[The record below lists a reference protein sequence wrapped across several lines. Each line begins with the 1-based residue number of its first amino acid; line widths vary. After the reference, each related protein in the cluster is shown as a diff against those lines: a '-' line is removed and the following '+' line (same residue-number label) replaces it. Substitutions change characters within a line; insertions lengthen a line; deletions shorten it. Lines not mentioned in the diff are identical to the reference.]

1 VQLIKLS
8 FKRAL
13 KTLMTSLILLSALIG
28 QEGFLHNVDGEIV
41 EGNGEPILLR
51 GFGLGGWLV
60 PEGYMLHNQAWISG
74 FESPTDIENHVTD
87 LIGAEAAEDFWE
99 LYRANYVAQADIDQI
114 AEWGFNHLRVPFHY
128 KQFYDSTGSET
139 PIGYAI
145 VDELIS
151 WCEPY
156 NMYIILDMHCAP
168 GGQNGGPISDSDGT
182 ARLWLEESNK
192 ELTIQIWK
200 EIAAYYADH
209 TLIGGYDLIN
219 EPVLPSGVT
228 LEEFKQLYMDIT
240 EAIREVDNNHLLWIE
255 GNWYGTDFA
264 GLTPPWDDNMG
275 YSFHKYWGATSLSTI
290 QSYINMRNNYGVPLW
305 MGESGENS
313 NHWYYEV
320 FKLLEENNI
329 GWNFWTHKKVDKI
342 TSPYSAYVSSQ
353 YQIVIDYL
361 LGNASQ
367 PTSDIA
373 SMGLTSFA
381 NSLKIE
387 NCLMRRGVV
396 AALTDPDYGETTKP
410 YVPHSIPGT
419 IPAAYYDIGARGLSY
434 SDSDYWNDGDGGYN
448 DGWVFR
454 NDGVD
459 VEGSDDDINIPYTVG
474 WTEAGEWLGYT
485 IQNVT
490 PGTYDVSFSIA
501 APSSGGIFYAQL
513 EGQNLGVID
522 VPATGGWYNWDDI
535 PAQTVTLSEG
545 DKFLKIQIVQAG
557 FNIQSIT
564 FDLVLSTDEKNLN
577 PQGFTLGKPYPNPFN
592 PNVNLQLNMIE
603 KKELLGYIYGIKGN
617 LVRKLDYRELGVG
630 THELEW
636 NGLNDRGHSVESG
649 VYLFKIQADGLSQ
662 TRKMIFLK

>member
-1 VQLIKLS
+1 MRLIIA
-8 FKRAL
+8 FIF
-13 KTLMTSLILLSALIG
+13 SLYLIFA
-28 QEGFLHNVDGEIV
+28 QGFLHNVNGDIV

-60 PEGYMLHNQAWISG
+60 PEGYMLHNQAWIAG
-74 FESPTDIENHVTD
+74 FESPTEIEDHIEN
-87 LIGAEAAEDFWE
+87 LIGEEAAEDFWN
-99 LYRANYVAQADIDQI
+99 LYRTNYVAQADIEQI
-114 AEWGFNHLRVPFHY
+114 AEWGFNHIRVPFHY
-128 KQFYDSTGSET
+128 KQFYDSTGTET

-145 VDELIS
+145 IDELIS

-200 EIAAYYADH
+200 EIASYYADH

-219 EPVLPSGVT
+219 EPVLPGGVT
-228 LEEFKQLYMDIT
+228 LEEFKQLYIDIT
-240 EAIREVDNNHLLWIE
+240 NAIREVDNNHLLFIE

-264 GLTPPWDDNMG
+264 GLTPPWDENMS
-275 YSFHKYWGATSLSTI
+275 YSFHKYWGQTDLSTI

-342 TSPYSAYVSSQ
+342 TSPFSAYVSPQ

-361 LGNASQ
+361 SGNSAQ
-367 PTSDIA
+367 PTPDIA
-373 SMGLTSFA
+373 GMGLTSFA

-387 NCLMRRGVV
+387 NCLTRRGVV
-396 AALTDPDYGETTKP
+396 AALTDPEYGEVTKP
-410 YVPHSIPGT
+410 YVPHAIPGT

-459 VEGSDDDINIPYTVG
+459 VEGSDNLNIPYTVG

-485 IQNVT
+485 IQDVT
-490 PGTYDVSFSIA
+490 PGIYNVTFSVS
-501 APSSGGIFYAQL
+501 APEAGGIFYAQL
-513 EGQNLGVID
+513 SGQNLGVID

-535 PAQTVTLSEG
+535 PAQTVTIDEG
-545 DKFLKIQIVQAG
+545 EKFLKIQIVQAG
-557 FNIQSIT
+557 FNIQSIWFEPT
-564 FDLVLSTDEKNLN
+564 MSVKNDNIN
-577 PQGFTLGKPYPNPFN
+577 PSIFQLGKPYPNPFN
-592 PNVNLQLNMIE
+592 PFVNMDISVS
-603 KKELLGYIYGIKGN
+603 KPDIYNISIYNIKG
-617 LVRKLDYRELGVG
+617 ELI
-630 THELEW
+630 
-636 NGLNDRGHSVESG
+636 NDWKTNFLESG
-649 VYLFKIQADGLSQ
+649 NYNFTWNALDANGNQMPSGLFFISVNSQKITKQKKVILL
-662 TRKMIFLK
+662 R

>member
-1 VQLIKLS
+1 MQLIKLS

-200 EIAAYYADH
+200 EIATYYADH

-228 LEEFKQLYMDIT
+228 LEEFKQLYIDIT

-342 TSPYSAYVSSQ
+342 TSPYSAYVSPQ

-603 KKELLGYIYGIKGN
+603 KRELLGYIYGIKGN
-617 LVRKLDYRELGVG
+617 LVRKLDYGELGVG

>member
-1 VQLIKLS
+1 MRLIIVYL
-8 FKRAL
+8 F
-13 KTLMTSLILLSALIG
+13 SLYFIFA
-28 QEGFLHNVDGEIV
+28 QGFLHNVNGDIV
-41 EGNGEPILLR
+41 EGDGEPILLR

-60 PEGYMLHNQAWISG
+60 PEGYMLHNQAWIAG
-74 FESPTDIENHVTD
+74 FESPTEIEDHIEN
-87 LIGAEAAEDFWE
+87 LIGEEAAEDFWN
-99 LYRANYVAQADIDQI
+99 LYRTNYVAQADIEQI
-114 AEWGFNHLRVPFHY
+114 AEWGFNHIRAPFHY
-128 KQFYDSTGSET
+128 KQFYDPTGTET

-145 VDELIS
+145 IDELIS

-200 EIAAYYADH
+200 EIASYYADN

-219 EPVLPSGVT
+219 EPVLPGGVT
-228 LEEFKQLYMDIT
+228 LEEFKQLYIDIT
-240 EAIREVDNNHLLWIE
+240 NAIREVDNNHLLFIE

-264 GLTPPWDDNMG
+264 GLTPPWDENMS
-275 YSFHKYWGATSLSTI
+275 YSFHKYWGQTDLSTI

-342 TSPYSAYVSSQ
+342 TSPFSAYVSPQ

-361 LGNASQ
+361 LGNSAQ
-367 PTSDIA
+367 PTPDIA
-373 SMGLTSFA
+373 GMGLTSFA

-387 NCLMRRGVV
+387 NCLTRRGVV
-396 AALTDPDYGETTKP
+396 AALTDPEYGEVTKP
-410 YVPHSIPGT
+410 YVPHAIPGT

-459 VEGSDDDINIPYTVG
+459 VEGSDNLNIPYTVG

-485 IQNVT
+485 IQDVT
-490 PGTYDVSFSIA
+490 PGTYNVIFSVS
-501 APSSGGIFYAQL
+501 APEAGGIFYAQL
-513 EGQNLGVID
+513 SGQNLGVID

-535 PAQTVTLSEG
+535 PAQTVTIDEG
-545 DKFLKIQIVQAG
+545 EKFLKIQIVQAG
-557 FNIQSIT
+557 FNIQSIRFEPT
-564 FDLVLSTDEKNLN
+564 MSVKNDNIN
-577 PQGFTLGKPYPNPFN
+577 PSIFQLGKPYPNPFN
-592 PNVNLQLNMIE
+592 PFVNMDISVS
-603 KKELLGYIYGIKGN
+603 KPDIYNISIYNIKG
-617 LVRKLDYRELGVG
+617 ELI
-630 THELEW
+630 
-636 NGLNDRGHSVESG
+636 NDWETNFLESG
-649 VYLFKIQADGLSQ
+649 NYNFTWNALDANGNQMPSGVFFISVNSQ
-662 TRKMIFLK
+662 RISKQKKVILLR

>member
-1 VQLIKLS
+1 MQLIKLS

-617 LVRKLDYRELGVG
+617 LVRKLDYGELGVG

>member
-1 VQLIKLS
+1 MIKLS

-228 LEEFKQLYMDIT
+228 LEEFKQLYIDIT

-342 TSPYSAYVSSQ
+342 TSPYSAYVSPQ

-501 APSSGGIFYAQL
+501 APSSGGIFYAQMD
-513 EGQNLGVID
+513 GQNLGVID

-564 FDLVLSTDEKNLN
+564 FDLVLSIDEKNLN

-617 LVRKLDYRELGVG
+617 LVRKLDYGELGAG

>member
-1 VQLIKLS
+1 MIKLS

-13 KTLMTSLILLSALIG
+13 KTLMTILILLSALMG

-200 EIAAYYADH
+200 EIATYYADH

-228 LEEFKQLYMDIT
+228 LEEFKQLYIDIT

-342 TSPYSAYVSSQ
+342 TSPYSAYVSPQ

-617 LVRKLDYRELGVG
+617 LVRKLDYGELGVG

>member
-1 VQLIKLS
+1 
-8 FKRAL
+8 
-13 KTLMTSLILLSALIG
+13 MTSLILLSALIG

-200 EIAAYYADH
+200 EIATYYADH

-228 LEEFKQLYMDIT
+228 LEEFKQLYIDIT

-342 TSPYSAYVSSQ
+342 TSPYSAYVSPQ

-617 LVRKLDYRELGVG
+617 LVRKLDYGELGAG

>member
-1 VQLIKLS
+1 MLI
-8 FKRAL
+8 
-13 KTLMTSLILLSALIG
+13 SALIG

-87 LIGAEAAEDFWE
+87 LIGTEAAEDFWE

-200 EIAAYYADH
+200 EIATYYADH

-228 LEEFKQLYMDIT
+228 LEEFKQLYIDIT

-342 TSPYSAYVSSQ
+342 TSPYSAYVSPQ

-501 APSSGGIFYAQL
+501 APSSGGIFYAQMD
-513 EGQNLGVID
+513 GQNLGVID

-564 FDLVLSTDEKNLN
+564 FDLVLSIDEKNLN

-617 LVRKLDYRELGVG
+617 LVRKLDYGELGAG

>member
-1 VQLIKLS
+1 MQLIKLS

-13 KTLMTSLILLSALIG
+13 KTLMTTFILLSGLMG

-156 NMYIILDMHCAP
+156 NIYIILDMHCAP

-200 EIAAYYADH
+200 EIATYYADH

-228 LEEFKQLYMDIT
+228 LEEFKQLYIDIT

-342 TSPYSAYVSSQ
+342 TSPYSAYVSPQ

-367 PTSDIA
+367 PTSNIA

-617 LVRKLDYRELGVG
+617 LVRKLDYGELGVG

>member
-1 VQLIKLS
+1 
-8 FKRAL
+8 
-13 KTLMTSLILLSALIG
+13 MTSLILLSALIG

-200 EIAAYYADH
+200 EIATYYADH

-228 LEEFKQLYMDIT
+228 LEEFKQLYIDIT

-342 TSPYSAYVSSQ
+342 TSPYSAYVSPQ

-564 FDLVLSTDEKNLN
+564 FDLVLSIDEKNLN

-617 LVRKLDYRELGVG
+617 LVRKLDYGELGVG

>member
-1 VQLIKLS
+1 MRIIILFFLATCMS
-8 FKRAL
+8 F
-13 KTLMTSLILLSALIG
+13 S
-28 QEGFLHNVDGEIV
+28 QGFLHNVDGEIV

-60 PEGYMLHNQAWISG
+60 PEGYMLHNQAWIAG
-74 FESPTDIENHVTD
+74 FESPTEIENHVID
-87 LIGAEAAEDFWE
+87 LIGVDAAENFWD
-99 LYRANYVAQADIDQI
+99 LYRENYVAQADIDQI
-114 AEWGFNHLRVPFHY
+114 ADWGFNHIRVPFHY
-128 KQFYDSTGSET
+128 KQFYDSTGAET
-139 PIGYAI
+139 PMGYAI
-145 VDELIS
+145 IDELIS

-200 EIAAYYADH
+200 EIATYYSNN

-219 EPVLPSGVT
+219 EPVLPGGVS
-228 LEEFKQLYMDIT
+228 LEEFKQLYVDIT
-240 EAIREVDNNHLLWIE
+240 NAIREVDTNHLLFIE

-264 GLTPPWDDNMG
+264 GLTPPWDENMS
-275 YSFHKYWGATSLSTI
+275 YSFHKYWGQTDLSTI

-342 TSPYSAYVSSQ
+342 TSPFSAYVSPQ

-361 LGNASQ
+361 SGNSSQ
-367 PTSDIA
+367 PDPNIA
-373 SMGLTSFA
+373 GMGLTSFA

-387 NCLMRRGVV
+387 NCLLRRGVI
-396 AALTDPDYGETTKP
+396 AALTDPEYGEVTKP

-419 IPAAYYDIGARGLSY
+419 IPAAYYDVGARGLSY

-459 VEGSDDDINIPYTVG
+459 VEGSDNLNIPYTVG

-485 IQNVT
+485 IQDVS
-490 PGTYDVSFSIA
+490 PGTYNVIFSIA
-501 APSSGGIFYAQL
+501 APNSGGIFYAQL
-513 EGQNLGVID
+513 SGQNLGVID
-522 VPATGGWYNWDDI
+522 VPATGGWYNWEDL
-535 PAQTVTLSEG
+535 PAQTITLSEG
-545 DKFLKIQIVQAG
+545 EKFLKIQIVQAG
-557 FNIQSIT
+557 FNIQSVT
-564 FDLVLSTDEKNLN
+564 FDPVLSISNQRLN
-577 PQGFTLGKPYPNPFN
+577 PGKFLLGKPYPNPFN
-592 PNVNLQLNMIE
+592 PSVKLNLTIE
-603 KKELLGYIYGIKGN
+603 KQGEFQIKIHNVKGELIRIWNRTFAQKGN
-617 LVRKLDYRELGVG
+617 HTINWDAIDNLGISVPSG
-630 THELEW
+630 IFFI
-636 NGLNDRGHSVESG
+636 SVENSTE
-649 VYLFKIQADGLSQ
+649 VQREKVILL
-662 TRKMIFLK
+662 R

>member
-1 VQLIKLS
+1 MLI
-8 FKRAL
+8 
-13 KTLMTSLILLSALIG
+13 SALIG

-200 EIAAYYADH
+200 EIATYYADH

-228 LEEFKQLYMDIT
+228 LEEFKQLYIDIT

-342 TSPYSAYVSSQ
+342 TSPYSAYVSPQ

-564 FDLVLSTDEKNLN
+564 FDLVLSIDEKNLN

-617 LVRKLDYRELGVG
+617 LVRKLDYGELGAG

>member
-1 VQLIKLS
+1 MRIIILFFLATCMS
-8 FKRAL
+8 F
-13 KTLMTSLILLSALIG
+13 S
-28 QEGFLHNVDGEIV
+28 QGFLHNVDGEIV

-60 PEGYMLHNQAWISG
+60 PEGYMLHNQAWIAG
-74 FESPTDIENHVTD
+74 FESPTEIENHVID
-87 LIGAEAAEDFWE
+87 LIGVDAAENFWD
-99 LYRANYVAQADIDQI
+99 LYRENYVAQADIDQI
-114 AEWGFNHLRVPFHY
+114 ADWGFNHIRVPFHY
-128 KQFYDSTGSET
+128 KQFYDSTGTET
-139 PIGYAI
+139 PMGYAI
-145 VDELIS
+145 IDELIT

-200 EIAAYYADH
+200 EIATYYSDN

-219 EPVLPSGVT
+219 EPVLPGGVS
-228 LEEFKQLYMDIT
+228 LEEFKQLYVDIT
-240 EAIREVDNNHLLWIE
+240 NAIREVDTNHLLFIE

-264 GLTPPWDDNMG
+264 GLTPPWDENMS
-275 YSFHKYWGATSLSTI
+275 YSFHKYWGQTDLSTI

-342 TSPYSAYVSSQ
+342 TSPFSAYVSPQ

-361 LGNASQ
+361 SGNSSQ
-367 PTSDIA
+367 PDPNIA
-373 SMGLTSFA
+373 GMGLTSFA

-387 NCLMRRGVV
+387 NCLLRRGVV
-396 AALTDPDYGETTKP
+396 AALTDPEYGEVTKP

-419 IPAAYYDIGARGLSY
+419 IPAAYYDVGARGLSY

-459 VEGSDDDINIPYTVG
+459 VEGSDNLNIPYTVG

-485 IQNVT
+485 IQDVS
-490 PGTYDVSFSIA
+490 PGTYNVIFSIA
-501 APSSGGIFYAQL
+501 APNSGGIFYAQL
-513 EGQNLGVID
+513 SGQNLGVID
-522 VPATGGWYNWDDI
+522 VPATGGWYNWEDL
-535 PAQTVTLSEG
+535 PAQTITLSEG
-545 DKFLKIQIVQAG
+545 EKFLKIQIVQAG
-557 FNIQSIT
+557 FNIQSVT
-564 FDLVLSTDEKNLN
+564 FDPVLSIGNHRLN
-577 PQGFTLGKPYPNPFN
+577 PGKFLLGKPYPNPFN
-592 PNVNLQLNMIE
+592 PSVKLNLTIE
-603 KKELLGYIYGIKGN
+603 KQGEFQIKIHNVKGELIRIWNRTFTQKGN
-617 LVRKLDYRELGVG
+617 HTINWDAIDNLGISVPSG
-630 THELEW
+630 IFFI
-636 NGLNDRGHSVESG
+636 SVENSTE
-649 VYLFKIQADGLSQ
+649 VQREKVILL
-662 TRKMIFLK
+662 R

>member
-1 VQLIKLS
+1 MRIIILFFIATCMS
-8 FKRAL
+8 F
-13 KTLMTSLILLSALIG
+13 S
-28 QEGFLHNVDGEIV
+28 QGFLHNVDGEIV

-60 PEGYMLHNQAWISG
+60 PEGYMLHNQAWIAG
-74 FESPTDIENHVTD
+74 FESPTEIENHVID
-87 LIGAEAAEDFWE
+87 LIGVDAAEDFWN
-99 LYRANYVAQADIDQI
+99 LYRENYVAQADIDQI
-114 AEWGFNHLRVPFHY
+114 AEWGFNHIRVPFHY
-128 KQFYDSTGSET
+128 KQFYDSTGTET
-139 PIGYAI
+139 PMGYAI
-145 VDELIS
+145 IDELIT

-200 EIAAYYADH
+200 EIATYYSDN

-219 EPVLPSGVT
+219 EPVLPGGVS
-228 LEEFKQLYMDIT
+228 LEEFKQLYVDIT
-240 EAIREVDNNHLLWIE
+240 NAIREVDTNHLLFIE

-264 GLTPPWDDNMG
+264 GLTPPWDENMS
-275 YSFHKYWGATSLSTI
+275 YSFHKYWGQTDLSTI

-342 TSPYSAYVSSQ
+342 TSPFSAYVSPQ

-361 LGNASQ
+361 SGNSSQ
-367 PTSDIA
+367 PDPNIA
-373 SMGLTSFA
+373 GMGLTSFA

-387 NCLMRRGVV
+387 NCLLRRGVV
-396 AALTDPDYGETTKP
+396 AALTDPEYGEVTKP
-410 YVPHSIPGT
+410 YVLHSIPGT
-419 IPAAYYDIGARGLSY
+419 IPSAYYDVGARGLSY

-459 VEGSDDDINIPYTVG
+459 VEGSDNLNIPYTVG

-485 IQNVT
+485 IQDVS
-490 PGTYDVSFSIA
+490 PGTYNVTFSIA
-501 APSSGGIFYAQL
+501 APNSGGIFYAQL
-513 EGQNLGVID
+513 SGQNLGVID
-522 VPATGGWYNWDDI
+522 VPATGGWYNWEDL
-535 PAQTVTLSEG
+535 PAQTITLSEG
-545 DKFLKIQIVQAG
+545 EKFLKIQIVQAG
-557 FNIQSIT
+557 FNIQSVT
-564 FDLVLSTDEKNLN
+564 FDPVLSISKQRLN
-577 PQGFTLGKPYPNPFN
+577 PGKFLLGKPYPNPFN
-592 PNVNLQLNMIE
+592 PSVKLNLTIE
-603 KKELLGYIYGIKGN
+603 KQGEFQIKIHNVKGELIRTWNRTFTQKGN
-617 LVRKLDYRELGVG
+617 HTINWDAIDNLGISVPSG
-630 THELEW
+630 IFFI
-636 NGLNDRGHSVESG
+636 SVENSTE
-649 VYLFKIQADGLSQ
+649 VQREKVILL
-662 TRKMIFLK
+662 R

>member
-1 VQLIKLS
+1 MRIIILFFLATCMS
-8 FKRAL
+8 F
-13 KTLMTSLILLSALIG
+13 S
-28 QEGFLHNVDGEIV
+28 QGFLHNVDGEIV

-60 PEGYMLHNQAWISG
+60 PEGYMLHNQAWIAG
-74 FESPTDIENHVTD
+74 FESPTEIENHVID
-87 LIGAEAAEDFWE
+87 LIGVDAAENFWN
-99 LYRANYVAQADIDQI
+99 LYRENYVAQADIDQI
-114 AEWGFNHLRVPFHY
+114 AEWGFNHIRVPFHY
-128 KQFYDSTGSET
+128 KQFYDSTGTET
-139 PIGYAI
+139 PMGYAI
-145 VDELIS
+145 IDELIS

-200 EIAAYYADH
+200 EIATYYSNN

-219 EPVLPSGVT
+219 EPVLPGGVS
-228 LEEFKQLYMDIT
+228 LEEFKQLYVDIT
-240 EAIREVDNNHLLWIE
+240 NAIREVDTNHLLFIE

-264 GLTPPWDDNMG
+264 GLTPPWDENMS
-275 YSFHKYWGATSLSTI
+275 YSFHKYWGQTDLSTI

-342 TSPYSAYVSSQ
+342 TSPFSAYVSPQ

-361 LGNASQ
+361 SGNSSQ
-367 PTSDIA
+367 PDPNIA
-373 SMGLTSFA
+373 GMGLTSFA

-387 NCLMRRGVV
+387 NCLLRRGVV
-396 AALTDPDYGETTKP
+396 AALTDPEYGEVTKP

-419 IPAAYYDIGARGLSY
+419 IPAAYYDVGARGLSY

-459 VEGSDDDINIPYTVG
+459 VEGSDNLNIPYTVG

-485 IQNVT
+485 IQDVS
-490 PGTYDVSFSIA
+490 PGTYNVIFSIA
-501 APSSGGIFYAQL
+501 APNSGGIFYAQL
-513 EGQNLGVID
+513 SGQNLGVID
-522 VPATGGWYNWDDI
+522 VPATGGWYNWEDL
-535 PAQTVTLSEG
+535 PAQTITLSEG
-545 DKFLKIQIVQAG
+545 EKFLKIQIVQAG
-557 FNIQSIT
+557 FNIQSVT
-564 FDLVLSTDEKNLN
+564 FDPVLSISNQRLN
-577 PQGFTLGKPYPNPFN
+577 PGKFLLGKPYPNPFN
-592 PNVNLQLNMIE
+592 PSVKLNLTIE
-603 KKELLGYIYGIKGN
+603 KQGEFQIKIHNVKGELIRTWNRTFIQKGN
-617 LVRKLDYRELGVG
+617 HTINWDAIDNLGISVPSGIFFISLENSSEIQREKVIL
-630 THELEW
+630 L
-636 NGLNDRGHSVESG
+636 R
-649 VYLFKIQADGLSQ
+649 
-662 TRKMIFLK
+662 

>member
-1 VQLIKLS
+1 MRIIILFFLATCMS
-8 FKRAL
+8 F
-13 KTLMTSLILLSALIG
+13 S
-28 QEGFLHNVDGEIV
+28 QGFLHNVDGEIV

-60 PEGYMLHNQAWISG
+60 PEGYMLHNQAWIAG
-74 FESPTDIENHVTD
+74 FESPTEIENHVID
-87 LIGAEAAEDFWE
+87 LIGVDAAEDFWN
-99 LYRANYVAQADIDQI
+99 LYRDNYVAQADIDQI
-114 AEWGFNHLRVPFHY
+114 AEWGFNHIRVPFHY
-128 KQFYDSTGSET
+128 KQFYDSTGTET
-139 PIGYAI
+139 PMGYAI
-145 VDELIS
+145 IDELIT

-182 ARLWLEESNK
+182 ARLWLEDSNK

-200 EIAAYYADH
+200 EIATYYSDN

-219 EPVLPSGVT
+219 EPVLPGGVS
-228 LEEFKQLYMDIT
+228 LEEFKQLYVDIT
-240 EAIREVDNNHLLWIE
+240 NAIREVDTNHLLFIE

-264 GLTPPWDDNMG
+264 GLTPPWDENMS
-275 YSFHKYWGATSLSTI
+275 YSFHKYWGQTDLSTI

-342 TSPYSAYVSSQ
+342 TSPFSAYVSPQ

-361 LGNASQ
+361 SGNSSQ
-367 PTSDIA
+367 PDPNIA
-373 SMGLTSFA
+373 GMGLTSFA

-387 NCLMRRGVV
+387 NCLLRRGVV
-396 AALTDPDYGETTKP
+396 AALTDPEYGEVTKP

-419 IPAAYYDIGARGLSY
+419 IPAAYYDVGARGLSY

-459 VEGSDDDINIPYTVG
+459 VEGSDNLNIPYTVG

-485 IQNVT
+485 IQDVS
-490 PGTYDVSFSIA
+490 PGTYNVTFSIA
-501 APSSGGIFYAQL
+501 APNSGGIFYAQL
-513 EGQNLGVID
+513 SGQNLGVID
-522 VPATGGWYNWDDI
+522 VPATGGWYNWEDL
-535 PAQTVTLSEG
+535 PAQTITLSEG
-545 DKFLKIQIVQAG
+545 EKFLKIQIVQAG
-557 FNIQSIT
+557 FNIQSVT
-564 FDLVLSTDEKNLN
+564 FDPVLSISNQRLN
-577 PQGFTLGKPYPNPFN
+577 PGKFLLGKPYPNPFN
-592 PNVNLQLNMIE
+592 PSVKLNLTIE
-603 KKELLGYIYGIKGN
+603 KQGEFQIKIHNVKGELIRTWNRTFTQKGN
-617 LVRKLDYRELGVG
+617 HTINWDAIDNLGISVPSG
-630 THELEW
+630 IFFI
-636 NGLNDRGHSVESG
+636 SVENSTE
-649 VYLFKIQADGLSQ
+649 VQREKVILL
-662 TRKMIFLK
+662 R

>member
-1 VQLIKLS
+1 MRIIILFFLATCMS
-8 FKRAL
+8 F
-13 KTLMTSLILLSALIG
+13 S
-28 QEGFLHNVDGEIV
+28 QGFLHNVDGEIV

-60 PEGYMLHNQAWISG
+60 PEGYMLHNQAWIAG
-74 FESPTDIENHVTD
+74 FESPTEIENHVID
-87 LIGAEAAEDFWE
+87 LIGVDAAENFWN
-99 LYRANYVAQADIDQI
+99 LYRENYVAQADIDQI
-114 AEWGFNHLRVPFHY
+114 AEWGFNHIRVPFHY
-128 KQFYDSTGSET
+128 KQFYDSTGAET
-139 PIGYAI
+139 PMGYAI
-145 VDELIS
+145 IDELIS

-200 EIAAYYADH
+200 EIATYYSNN

-219 EPVLPSGVT
+219 EPVLPGGVS
-228 LEEFKQLYMDIT
+228 LEEFKQLYVDIT
-240 EAIREVDNNHLLWIE
+240 NAIREVDTNHLLFIE

-264 GLTPPWDDNMG
+264 GLTPPWDENMS
-275 YSFHKYWGATSLSTI
+275 YSFHKYWGQTDLSTI

-320 FKLLEENNI
+320 FKLLEQNNI

-342 TSPYSAYVSSQ
+342 TSPFSAYVSPQ

-361 LGNASQ
+361 SGNSSQ
-367 PTSDIA
+367 PDPNIA
-373 SMGLTSFA
+373 GMGLTSFA

-387 NCLMRRGVV
+387 NCLLRRGVV
-396 AALTDPDYGETTKP
+396 AALTDPEYGEVTKP

-419 IPAAYYDIGARGLSY
+419 IPAAYYDVGARGLSY

-459 VEGSDDDINIPYTVG
+459 VEGSDNLNIPYTVG

-485 IQNVT
+485 IQDVS
-490 PGTYDVSFSIA
+490 PGTYNVIFSIA
-501 APSSGGIFYAQL
+501 APNSGGIFYAQL
-513 EGQNLGVID
+513 SGQNLGVID
-522 VPATGGWYNWDDI
+522 VPATGGWYNWEDL
-535 PAQTVTLSEG
+535 PAQTITLSEG
-545 DKFLKIQIVQAG
+545 EKFLKIQIVQAG
-557 FNIQSIT
+557 FNIQSVT
-564 FDLVLSTDEKNLN
+564 FDPVLSIGNQRLN
-577 PQGFTLGKPYPNPFN
+577 PGKFLLGKPYPNPFN
-592 PNVNLQLNMIE
+592 PSVKLNLTIE
-603 KKELLGYIYGIKGN
+603 KQGEFQIKIHNVKGELIRTWNRTFIQKGN
-617 LVRKLDYRELGVG
+617 HTINWDAIDNLGISVPSG
-630 THELEW
+630 IFFI
-636 NGLNDRGHSVESG
+636 SVENSSE
-649 VYLFKIQADGLSQ
+649 IQRVKVILL
-662 TRKMIFLK
+662 R

>member
-1 VQLIKLS
+1 MIKLS

-87 LIGAEAAEDFWE
+87 LIGTEAAEDFWE

-200 EIAAYYADH
+200 EIATYYADH

-228 LEEFKQLYMDIT
+228 LEEFKQLYIDIT

-342 TSPYSAYVSSQ
+342 TSPYSAYVSPQ

-513 EGQNLGVID
+513 DGQNLGVID

-617 LVRKLDYRELGVG
+617 LVRKLDYGELGAG

>member
-1 VQLIKLS
+1 MLI
-8 FKRAL
+8 
-13 KTLMTSLILLSALIG
+13 SALIG

-87 LIGAEAAEDFWE
+87 LIGTEAAEDFWE

-200 EIAAYYADH
+200 EIATYYADH

-228 LEEFKQLYMDIT
+228 LEEFKQLYIDIT

-342 TSPYSAYVSSQ
+342 TSPYSAYVSPQ

-564 FDLVLSTDEKNLN
+564 FDLVLSIDEKNLN

-617 LVRKLDYRELGVG
+617 LVRKLDYGELGAG

>member
-1 VQLIKLS
+1 MRLIIA
-8 FKRAL
+8 FIF
-13 KTLMTSLILLSALIG
+13 SLYLIFA
-28 QEGFLHNVDGEIV
+28 QGFLHNVNGDIV

-60 PEGYMLHNQAWISG
+60 PEGYMLHNQAWIAG
-74 FESPTDIENHVTD
+74 FESPTEIEDHIEN
-87 LIGAEAAEDFWE
+87 LIGEEAAEDFWN
-99 LYRANYVAQADIDQI
+99 LYRTNYVAQADIEQI
-114 AEWGFNHLRVPFHY
+114 AEWGFNHIRVPFHY
-128 KQFYDSTGSET
+128 KQFYDSTGTET

-145 VDELIS
+145 IDELIS

-200 EIAAYYADH
+200 EIASYYADN

-219 EPVLPSGVT
+219 EPVLPGGVT
-228 LEEFKQLYMDIT
+228 LEEFKQLYIDIT
-240 EAIREVDNNHLLWIE
+240 NAIREVDNNHLLFIE

-264 GLTPPWDDNMG
+264 GLTPPWDENMS
-275 YSFHKYWGATSLSTI
+275 YSFHKYWGQTDLSTI

-342 TSPYSAYVSSQ
+342 TSPFSAYVSPQ

-361 LGNASQ
+361 SGNSAQ
-367 PTSDIA
+367 PTPDIA
-373 SMGLTSFA
+373 GMGLTSFA

-387 NCLMRRGVV
+387 NCLTRRGVV
-396 AALTDPDYGETTKP
+396 AALTDPEYGEVTKP
-410 YVPHSIPGT
+410 YVPHAIPGT

-459 VEGSDDDINIPYTVG
+459 VEGSDNLNIPYTVG

-485 IQNVT
+485 IQDVT
-490 PGTYDVSFSIA
+490 PGIYNVTFSVS
-501 APSSGGIFYAQL
+501 APEAGGIFYAQL
-513 EGQNLGVID
+513 SGQNLGVID

-535 PAQTVTLSEG
+535 PAQTVTIDEG
-545 DKFLKIQIVQAG
+545 EKFLKIQIVQAG
-557 FNIQSIT
+557 FNIQSIWFEPT
-564 FDLVLSTDEKNLN
+564 MSVKNDNIN
-577 PQGFTLGKPYPNPFN
+577 PSIFQLGKPYPNPFN
-592 PNVNLQLNMIE
+592 PFVNMDISVS
-603 KKELLGYIYGIKGN
+603 KPDIYNISIYNIKG
-617 LVRKLDYRELGVG
+617 ELI
-630 THELEW
+630 
-636 NGLNDRGHSVESG
+636 NDWKTNFLESG
-649 VYLFKIQADGLSQ
+649 NYNFTWNALDANGNQMPSGLFFISVNSQKITKQKKVILL
-662 TRKMIFLK
+662 R

>member
-1 VQLIKLS
+1 MRIIILFFLATCMS
-8 FKRAL
+8 F
-13 KTLMTSLILLSALIG
+13 S
-28 QEGFLHNVDGEIV
+28 QGFLHNVDGEIV

-60 PEGYMLHNQAWISG
+60 PEGYMLHNQAWIAG
-74 FESPTDIENHVTD
+74 FESPTEIENHVID
-87 LIGAEAAEDFWE
+87 LIGVDAAENFWN
-99 LYRANYVAQADIDQI
+99 LYRDNYVAQADIDQI
-114 AEWGFNHLRVPFHY
+114 ADWGFNHIRVPFHY
-128 KQFYDSTGSET
+128 KQFYDSTGTET
-139 PIGYAI
+139 PMGYAI
-145 VDELIS
+145 IDELIT

-200 EIAAYYADH
+200 EIATYYSNN

-219 EPVLPSGVT
+219 EPVLPGGVS
-228 LEEFKQLYMDIT
+228 LEEFKQLYVDIT
-240 EAIREVDNNHLLWIE
+240 NAIREVDTNHLLFIE

-264 GLTPPWDDNMG
+264 GLTPPWDENMS
-275 YSFHKYWGATSLSTI
+275 YSFHKYWGQTDLSTI

-342 TSPYSAYVSSQ
+342 TSPFSAYVSPQ

-361 LGNASQ
+361 SGNSSQ
-367 PTSDIA
+367 PDPNIA
-373 SMGLTSFA
+373 GMGLTSFA

-387 NCLMRRGVV
+387 NCLLRRGVV
-396 AALTDPDYGETTKP
+396 AALTDPEYGEVTKP

-419 IPAAYYDIGARGLSY
+419 IPAAYYDVGARGLSY

-459 VEGSDDDINIPYTVG
+459 VEGSDNLNIPYTVG

-485 IQNVT
+485 IQDVS
-490 PGTYDVSFSIA
+490 PGTYNVTFSIA
-501 APSSGGIFYAQL
+501 APNSGGIFYAQL
-513 EGQNLGVID
+513 SGQNLGVID
-522 VPATGGWYNWDDI
+522 VPATGGWYNWEDL
-535 PAQTVTLSEG
+535 PAQTITLSEG
-545 DKFLKIQIVQAG
+545 EKFLKIQIVQAG
-557 FNIQSIT
+557 FNIQSVT
-564 FDLVLSTDEKNLN
+564 FDPVLSISNQRLN
-577 PQGFTLGKPYPNPFN
+577 PGKFLLGKPYPNPFN
-592 PNVNLQLNMIE
+592 PSVKLNLTIE
-603 KKELLGYIYGIKGN
+603 KQGEFQIKIHNVKGELIRIWNRTFTQKGN
-617 LVRKLDYRELGVG
+617 HTINWDAIDNLGISVPSG
-630 THELEW
+630 IFFI
-636 NGLNDRGHSVESG
+636 SVENSTE
-649 VYLFKIQADGLSQ
+649 VQREKVILL
-662 TRKMIFLK
+662 R

>member
-1 VQLIKLS
+1 MRIIILFFLATCMS
-8 FKRAL
+8 F
-13 KTLMTSLILLSALIG
+13 SQG
-28 QEGFLHNVDGEIV
+28 YLHNVDGEIV

-60 PEGYMLHNQAWISG
+60 PEGYMLHNQAWIAG
-74 FESPTDIENHVTD
+74 FESPTEIENHVID
-87 LIGAEAAEDFWE
+87 LIGVDAAENFWN
-99 LYRANYVAQADIDQI
+99 LYRENYVAQADIDQI
-114 AEWGFNHLRVPFHY
+114 AEWGFNHIRVPFHY
-128 KQFYDSTGSET
+128 KQFYDSTGTET
-139 PIGYAI
+139 PMGYAI
-145 VDELIS
+145 IDELIS

-200 EIAAYYADH
+200 EIATYYSDN

-219 EPVLPSGVT
+219 EPVLPGGVS
-228 LEEFKQLYMDIT
+228 LEEFKQLYVDIT
-240 EAIREVDNNHLLWIE
+240 NAIREVDTNHLLFIE

-264 GLTPPWDDNMG
+264 GLTPPWDENMS
-275 YSFHKYWGATSLSTI
+275 YSFHKYWGQTDLSTI

-342 TSPYSAYVSSQ
+342 TSPFSAYVSPQ

-361 LGNASQ
+361 SGNSSQ
-367 PTSDIA
+367 PDPNIA
-373 SMGLTSFA
+373 GMGLTSFA

-387 NCLMRRGVV
+387 NCLLRRGVV
-396 AALTDPDYGETTKP
+396 AALTDPEYGEVTKP

-419 IPAAYYDIGARGLSY
+419 IPAAYYDVCARGLSY

-459 VEGSDDDINIPYTVG
+459 VEGSDNLNIPYTVG

-485 IQNVT
+485 IQDVSPVTYNVT
-490 PGTYDVSFSIA
+490 FSIA
-501 APSSGGIFYAQL
+501 APNSGGIFYAQL
-513 EGQNLGVID
+513 SGQNLGVID
-522 VPATGGWYNWDDI
+522 VPATGGWYNWEDL
-535 PAQTVTLSEG
+535 PAQTITLSEG
-545 DKFLKIQIVQAG
+545 EKFLKIQIVQAG
-557 FNIQSIT
+557 FNIHSVT
-564 FDLVLSTDEKNLN
+564 FDPVLSISNQRLN
-577 PQGFTLGKPYPNPFN
+577 PGKFLLGKPYPNPFN
-592 PNVNLQLNMIE
+592 PSVKLNLTIE
-603 KKELLGYIYGIKGN
+603 KQGEFQIKIHNVKGELIRIWNRTFTQKGN
-617 LVRKLDYRELGVG
+617 HTINWDATDDLGISVPSG
-630 THELEW
+630 IFFI
-636 NGLNDRGHSVESG
+636 SVENSSE
-649 VYLFKIQADGLSQ
+649 IQREKVILL
-662 TRKMIFLK
+662 R

>member
-1 VQLIKLS
+1 MLI
-8 FKRAL
+8 
-13 KTLMTSLILLSALIG
+13 SALIG

-87 LIGAEAAEDFWE
+87 LIGTEAAEDFWE

-200 EIAAYYADH
+200 EIATYYADH

-228 LEEFKQLYMDIT
+228 LEEFKQLYIDIT

-342 TSPYSAYVSSQ
+342 ASPYSAYVSPQ

-501 APSSGGIFYAQL
+501 APSSGGIFYAQMD
-513 EGQNLGVID
+513 GQNLGVID

-564 FDLVLSTDEKNLN
+564 FDLVLSIDEKNLN

-617 LVRKLDYRELGVG
+617 LVRKLDYGELGAG

>member
-1 VQLIKLS
+1 MQLIKLS

-228 LEEFKQLYMDIT
+228 LEEFKQLYIDIT

-342 TSPYSAYVSSQ
+342 TSPYSAYVSPQ

-501 APSSGGIFYAQL
+501 APLSGGIFYAQL

>member
-1 VQLIKLS
+1 MIKLS

-200 EIAAYYADH
+200 EIATYYADH

-228 LEEFKQLYMDIT
+228 LEEFKQLYIDIT

-342 TSPYSAYVSSQ
+342 TSPYSAYVSPQ

-501 APSSGGIFYAQL
+501 APSSGGIFYAQMD
-513 EGQNLGVID
+513 GQNLGVID

-564 FDLVLSTDEKNLN
+564 FDLVLSIDEKNLN

-617 LVRKLDYRELGVG
+617 LVRKLDYGELGAG

>member
-1 VQLIKLS
+1 
-8 FKRAL
+8 
-13 KTLMTSLILLSALIG
+13 MTSLILLSALIG

-200 EIAAYYADH
+200 EIATYYADH

-228 LEEFKQLYMDIT
+228 LEEFKQLYIDIT

-342 TSPYSAYVSSQ
+342 TSPYSAYVSPQ

-501 APSSGGIFYAQL
+501 APSSGGIFYAQMD
-513 EGQNLGVID
+513 GQNLGVID

-564 FDLVLSTDEKNLN
+564 FDLVLSIDEKNLN

-617 LVRKLDYRELGVG
+617 LVRKLDYGELGAG

>member
-1 VQLIKLS
+1 MS
-8 FKRAL
+8 F
-13 KTLMTSLILLSALIG
+13 S
-28 QEGFLHNVDGEIV
+28 QGFLHNVDGEIV

-60 PEGYMLHNQAWISG
+60 PEGYMLHNQAWIAG
-74 FESPTDIENHVTD
+74 FESPTEIENHVID
-87 LIGAEAAEDFWE
+87 LIGVDAAENFWD
-99 LYRANYVAQADIDQI
+99 LYRENYVAQADIDQI
-114 AEWGFNHLRVPFHY
+114 AEWGFNHIRVPFHY
-128 KQFYDSTGSET
+128 KQFYDSTGTET
-139 PIGYAI
+139 PMGYAI
-145 VDELIS
+145 IDELIS

-200 EIAAYYADH
+200 EIATYYSDN

-219 EPVLPSGVT
+219 EPVLPGGVS
-228 LEEFKQLYMDIT
+228 LEEFKQLYVDIT
-240 EAIREVDNNHLLWIE
+240 NAIREVDTNHLLFIE

-264 GLTPPWDDNMG
+264 GLTPPWDENMS
-275 YSFHKYWGATSLSTI
+275 YSFHKYWGQTDLSTI

-342 TSPYSAYVSSQ
+342 TSPFSAYVSPQ

-361 LGNASQ
+361 SGNSSQ
-367 PTSDIA
+367 PDPNIA
-373 SMGLTSFA
+373 GMGLTSFA

-387 NCLMRRGVV
+387 NCLLRRGVV
-396 AALTDPDYGETTKP
+396 AALTDPEYGEVTKP

-419 IPAAYYDIGARGLSY
+419 IPAAYYDVGARGLSY

-459 VEGSDDDINIPYTVG
+459 VEGSDNLNIPYTVG

-485 IQNVT
+485 IQDVS
-490 PGTYDVSFSIA
+490 PGTYNVTFSIA
-501 APSSGGIFYAQL
+501 APNSGGIFYAQL
-513 EGQNLGVID
+513 SGQNLGVID
-522 VPATGGWYNWDDI
+522 VPATGGWYNWEDL
-535 PAQTVTLSEG
+535 PAQTITLSEG
-545 DKFLKIQIVQAG
+545 EKFLKIQIVQAG
-557 FNIQSIT
+557 FNIQSVT
-564 FDLVLSTDEKNLN
+564 FDPVLSIRNQRLN
-577 PQGFTLGKPYPNPFN
+577 PGKFLLGKPYPNPFN
-592 PNVNLQLNMIE
+592 PSVKLNLTIE
-603 KKELLGYIYGIKGN
+603 KQGEFQIKIHNVKGELIRIWNRTFTQKGN
-617 LVRKLDYRELGVG
+617 HTINWDAIDNLGISVPSG
-630 THELEW
+630 IFFI
-636 NGLNDRGHSVESG
+636 SVENSSE
-649 VYLFKIQADGLSQ
+649 IQREKVILL
-662 TRKMIFLK
+662 R